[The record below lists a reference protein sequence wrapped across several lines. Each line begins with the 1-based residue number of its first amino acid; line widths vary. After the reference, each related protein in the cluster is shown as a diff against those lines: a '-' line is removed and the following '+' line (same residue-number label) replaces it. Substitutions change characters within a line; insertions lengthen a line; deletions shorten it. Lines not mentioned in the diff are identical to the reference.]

1 MKAEQQ
7 HPLTPILQ
15 WLIDEQGGTGI
26 TGKELA
32 NISGIAP
39 QTWSRVRQGHQDL
52 TTESLWKIIEAIAQ
66 LRPQSECA
74 QVISIIQGKK
84 KRLKQLTLPE
94 MIEVSSEKELEE
106 AMILIVKK
114 LFPRKNNDESMDVSS
129 SKNDR
134 KSPIPLG

>member
-114 LFPRKNNDESMDVSS
+114 LFPRNNNDESMDVSS

>member
-15 WLIDEQGGTGI
+15 WLINEQGATGI

-52 TTESLWKIIEAIAQ
+52 TTESLWKIIQAIAQ

>member
-114 LFPRKNNDESMDVSS
+114 LFPRKNNDESMDASS